1 MEFTLENIQHI
12 RQEARSKL
20 KAVGYEEIQNRVQEA
35 ASLGKCII
43 VLPSE
48 NSCPNR
54 YILTSEHAQW
64 LRELGFKVKWVD
76 EYNYLYIDW
85 GD

>member
-1 MEFTLENIQHI
+1 MEFTLENIQSI
-12 RQEARSKL
+12 RQEARNKL
-20 KAVGYEEIQNRVQEA
+20 TMAGYEEIQNRVQEA

-43 VLPSE
+43 ALPSG
-48 NSCPNR
+48 NSCSNG